1 MAMSKFNLGLIQHK
15 CSSSK
20 EDNLKMVCELIDH
33 AYGQSADVIC
43 LQELFSTPYFC
54 TTENSDLF
62 DLAEPVDGPTVTQM
76 QKLAAELEIVLVV
89 PFFEKRAAGVYHNSA
104 AVIDADGSLSGV
116 YRKMHI
122 PDDPLYYE
130 KFYFTP
136 GDAPGFKVFNTR
148 YVKLGVLICWDQWF
162 PEAARITSLMGA
174 DLLCY
179 PTAIG
184 WHPSEK
190 DTYGVEQME
199 AWSAIQRSHAIANGV
214 YVASVNRI
222 GFEETA
228 GTDGLEFFGSSFI
241 SDPFGIVLEEG
252 LTNEPAVLVA
262 ECDTTKVE
270 EVRRNWPFLRDRRID
285 AYDSLSKRIL
295 D

>member
-1 MAMSKFNLGLIQHK
+1 M
-15 CSSSK
+15 
-20 EDNLKMVCELIDH
+20 
-33 AYGQSADVIC
+33 
-43 LQELFSTPYFC
+43 
-54 TTENSDLF
+54 
-62 DLAEPVDGPTVTQM
+62 
-76 QKLAAELEIVLVV
+76 
-89 PFFEKRAAGVYHNSA
+89 
-104 AVIDADGSLSGV
+104 GSEMCI
-116 YRKMHI
+116 R
-122 PDDPLYYE
+122 DR
-130 KFYFTP
+130 
-136 GDAPGFKVFNTR
+136 GDAPGFKVFDTR

-174 DLLCY
+174 ELLCY

-190 DTYGVEQME
+190 ETHGVDQME

-222 GFEETA
+222 GFEETP

-241 SDPFGIVLEEG
+241 SDPFGVVLEEG
-252 LTNEPAVLVA
+252 LSDEKAVLIA

-270 EVRRNWPFLRDRRID
+270 EVRRNWPFLRDRRVD
-285 AYDSLSKRIL
+285 AYDSLSKRML